1 MAVATKRY
9 VEASYNDVR
18 SELEWSYLPAAILA
32 IWGESPL
39 SAPDRKASKSSQLEG
54 LRDIC
59 QIIATF
65 PGSTAVRKI
74 HEVLVR
80 TDAMPDSHNEKA
92 MAEEFFNLTI
102 YYMRVQNF
110 ARHMKTSVNNHL
122 RALGIDPRSESKF
135 STYET
140 ALFEMEQIGK
150 LATALKKQMLDD
162 ADEVN
167 TWADNVAALLAS
179 TNENERTRRAQTS
192 GDYSSMQAGVRT
204 RGLVASGGLVSY
216 KLRFKQAI
224 AATLGINLNLP
235 DTKLERTITKS
246 ISDQMKALG
255 ELPKST
261 LQLYKKLGELQ
272 PQRLSKLTH
281 NLGSF
286 SWELKTD
293 RNENPKK
300 NLHKHVLQL
309 DGRNLIIEGSSQAY
323 TAELIDGIM
332 KTVSIQMELNPNARE
347 LLATFESKDQLI
359 RITLEKPRKTDQRK
373 IAQVLAQLAK

>member
-1 MAVATKRY
+1 
-9 VEASYNDVR
+9 
-18 SELEWSYLPAAILA
+18 
-32 IWGESPL
+32 
-39 SAPDRKASKSSQLEG
+39 
-54 LRDIC
+54 
-59 QIIATF
+59 
-65 PGSTAVRKI
+65 
-74 HEVLVR
+74 
-80 TDAMPDSHNEKA
+80 MPDSHNEKA

-224 AATLGINLNLP
+224 AATLGIDLNLP

-323 TAELIDGIM
+323 TPELIDGIM
-332 KTVSIQMELNPNARE
+332 KNVSIQMELNPNARE

>member
-9 VEASYNDVR
+9 VETAYNEVR
-18 SELEWSYLPAAILA
+18 SELEWSYLPSAILA

-39 SAPDRKASKSSQLEG
+39 SASDRKASMSAQLEG

-80 TDAMPDSHNEKA
+80 TDAMANSHNEKA

-102 YYMRVQNF
+102 YYVRVQNF

-122 RALGIDPRSESKF
+122 RALGIDPRSESTF
-135 STYET
+135 SSYET
-140 ALFEMEQIGK
+140 SLFEMEQIGK
-150 LATALKKQMLDD
+150 IATALKQQTLNN

-167 TWADNVAALLAS
+167 TWADNVAALLVS
-179 TNENERTRRAQTS
+179 TNENERTRRSQTS
-192 GDYSSMQAGVRT
+192 GDYSFMQAGSRT

-224 AATLGINLNLP
+224 AATLGIDLNMP

-246 ISDQMKALG
+246 ISDQLKALG
-255 ELPKST
+255 ELPSSSSP
-261 LQLYKKLGELQ
+261 LYKKLVELQ
-272 PQRLSKLTH
+272 PQRISKSKSNSSNFL
-281 NLGSF
+281 
-286 SWELKTD
+286 WELKTD

-309 DGRNLIIEGSSQAY
+309 DGRNLIIEASSQAY
-323 TAELIDGIM
+323 TTELIDGIM
-332 KTVSIQMELNPNARE
+332 KTVSIQMELNPTAKE

-359 RITLEKPRKTDQRK
+359 RITLEKPQRVDQRK